1 MPLLA
6 DYAITPDVLDT
17 ASYTNEEVCGLRL
30 REISEVMRNEGL
42 VRDLR
47 AGEWRGLFASDGRSW
62 HRWGKEMVRKLAA
75 EGRLVSFLPELPVVP
90 SDDQGWCEE
99 ALKTDAKQAF
109 TGGIVVTEPIKTAYP
124 GEPRVERVDRLNR
137 AAWWTRRS
145 PSIRLS
151 RTLGDYKE
159 NLGPI
164 LRCANSLQFIDPHLD
179 PGKSRYAQ
187 FVDLLSVAG
196 GRKPVPTVEIHR
208 VCYEGSGSSRRI
220 LDIQDLEQDFRREL
234 AAGLRTMGLRVEVF
248 VWDDFH
254 DRYLISNLIGMLLPN
269 GFDTTTNANDMTT
282 WNRLGRD
289 QRDDIQREFDPVSGR
304 HALRGQFGVP

>member
-90 SDDQGWCEE
+90 SDDQDWCEE
-99 ALKTDAKQAF
+99 ALKTDANQAF
-109 TGGIVVTEPIKTAYP
+109 TGGIVVTEPIKAAYKMDR
-124 GEPRVERVDRLNR
+124 RVERVDRLNM
-137 AAWWTRRS
+137 AAWWSRRS
-145 PSIRLS
+145 PSVRLS
-151 RTLGDYKE
+151 RTLQDYQE
-159 NLGPI
+159 HLGPI
-164 LRCANSLQFIDPHLD
+164 LRCANSLQFIDPHVN
-179 PGKSRYAQ
+179 PTIRRYSQ
-187 FVDLLSVAG
+187 FVDLLSMAG
-196 GRKPVPTVEIHR
+196 GRSPRPTVEVHR
-208 VCYEGSGSSRRI
+208 VCYEGSGRRRL
-220 LDIQDLEQDFRREL
+220 LDIESLEQDFRTAL
-234 AAGLRTMGLRVEVF
+234 AVGLRKVGLHVEVF

-254 DRYLISNLIGMLLPN
+254 DRYLISNLIGVSLPN
-269 GFDTTTNANDMTT
+269 GFDTTTNADDKTT
-282 WNRLGRD
+282 WSRLGRD
-289 QRDDIQREFDPVSGR
+289 ERDDIQREFDPASER
-304 HALRGQFGVP
+304 HRLHRRFSIP